1 MVKPVQHLYRQSK
14 LYNAYKPC
22 TMELD
27 DGLTTMFCES
37 ISVKDMAKHVERT
50 KGIIQS
56 RIKKLELNEKY
67 GM

>member
-1 MVKPVQHLYRQSK
+1 
-14 LYNAYKPC
+14 
-22 TMELD
+22 MELD